1 MNEAAELI
9 VAGDA
14 KFAHAQYVS
23 GSQVNDD
30 AIWALEF
37 LEEARIV
44 VKGERTWIW
53 RTKGIEEIGQCD
65 PLQYLIGAAVRHL
78 VELARLQE
86 MVVGSWAEA
95 VVVGNERVH
104 PVHGDELFGVRIVSS
119 EVIRRWATRSTDAF
133 GVRKTIKEAR

>member
-23 GSQVNDD
+23 GSQVNDY

-44 VKGERTWIW
+44 VKGERTWI
-53 RTKGIEEIGQCD
+53 
-65 PLQYLIGAAVRHL
+65 
-78 VELARLQE
+78 
-86 MVVGSWAEA
+86 
-95 VVVGNERVH
+95 
-104 PVHGDELFGVRIVSS
+104 
-119 EVIRRWATRSTDAF
+119 
-133 GVRKTIKEAR
+133 